1 MSATP
6 KPLPRLSACLPMFDP
21 GSPRIF
27 ALPPGADFPAQLVQ
41 GLCARMAGQ
50 PPEAMARVQLFV
62 TTQRMRRRI
71 AGLFAADGARF
82 LPQLRL
88 VTDLSPEAA
97 RLGIPPAIPGLR
109 RRLELTRLVLH
120 LLDAQPDLAPRA
132 ALFDLA
138 DSLASL
144 MDEMQGE
151 CVSPDDI
158 AALDVANHSAHWTRT
173 QAFMQI
179 VRPFFGTDA
188 APDPQARLRL
198 TVEALRS
205 RWAASPPPGPVIV
218 AGSTGSRGTT
228 LRLMRAVAELP
239 QGALIL
245 PGFDFDMPEA
255 IWQGMDDALT
265 AEDHPQYRFRRLLDG
280 LGLHPAEVQRWTA
293 ALPPCP
299 ARNRLVSLSLRPA
312 PVTDQWLS
320 EGRGLTDLAEATRDL
335 LLIEADSPRDEA
347 LAIALILREAAETST
362 RTALITPDR
371 GLTRQV
377 EAALDRWGIT
387 PDDSAGKP
395 LPLSA
400 PGRLLRHVSSLF
412 GRKLTSEAL
421 LTLLKH
427 PLTASAEGRNTH
439 LLFTRDLELSLRRK
453 GPPFPTPGSLRQW
466 AATRKDEA
474 AGPWVDWIIAA
485 LDGLDRLP
493 RRPLADHLA
502 HHLAVA
508 EAVAR
513 GPWSAGSGELWEK
526 KAGETARRVVDD
538 LAAEAAAGGV
548 LSVQDYCSLFDSVLQ
563 RGEVR
568 EDHGAHP
575 LIMVWGTLEARVSG
589 ADQVILAGLND
600 AVWPKLPPPDPWLN
614 RRMRKDAGLS
624 LPEKL
629 IGLSAHDYQQAI
641 AAPRVVLTRA
651 RRDAEAETVP
661 SRWLNR
667 LTNLLGGLADQ
678 GGPAALAAMQQRGRV
693 WLRLAD
699 ALERPEAPQ
708 PGAPRPAPR
717 PPVAHRPRELALTRV
732 ATLIRNPYEI
742 YARYILRL
750 RRLDPLHRSPDAR
763 LRGSTLHRI
772 LENFVRQ
779 RRPGERSAARSLLLQ
794 VAQAVLAEEV
804 PWPTARALWLARLAR
819 AADFFLD
826 HDGIDGGVPV
836 GLEDTGRVQLD
847 SLDFA
852 LFGTP
857 DRIDMLPDGRLHILD
872 YKTGTPPS
880 EAQQRLFD
888 KQLLL
893 AACMAER
900 GGFRQL
906 GPSEVAKIT
915 YVGLGSTPKLVS
927 TPMTAETMGETW
939 AALHRLVGR
948 YMARDTGYAARRAMF
963 ETQYPGDYDH
973 LSRFG
978 EWEMTDR
985 ATPVSVGTK
994 DEP

>member
-1 MSATP
+1 MWAARKALLMP
-6 KPLPRLSACLPMFDP
+6 SACLPMFDP
-21 GSPRIF
+21 AAPRIF
-27 ALPPGADFPAQLVQ
+27 ALPPGADFPAELVR
-41 GLCARMAGQ
+41 GLRDRLAGQ

-71 AGLFAADGARF
+71 AGLFAAEGAQF

-97 RLGIPPAIPGLR
+97 RLGIPPSIPGLR
-109 RRLELTRLVLH
+109 RRLELTQLVLH

-151 CVSPDDI
+151 DVTPEDI
-158 AALDVANHSAHWTRT
+158 ATIDVSNHSAHWTRT

-179 VRPFFGTDA
+179 VRPFFGTEA
-188 APDPQARLRL
+188 APDPQARLRRV
-198 TVEALRS
+198 VEGLRDH
-205 RWAASPPPGPVIV
+205 WTASPPPGPVII

-228 LRLMRAVAELP
+228 LRLMQLVASLP
-239 QGALIL
+239 QGALVL
-245 PGFDFDMPEA
+245 PGFDFDIPPA
-255 IWQGMDDALT
+255 IWQGTSDALT
-265 AEDHPQYRFRRLLDG
+265 AEDHPQYRFRRLLEVLDRD
-280 LGLHPAEVQRWTA
+280 PAEVARWTA
-293 ALPPCP
+293 TEAPCP

-312 PVTDQWLS
+312 PVTDQWLT
-320 EGRGLTDLAEATRDL
+320 EGQTLTDLTDATRAMT
-335 LLIEADSPRDEA
+335 LIEADSPRDEA
-347 LAIALILREAAETST
+347 LAIALILRQAAETGI

-377 EAALDRWGIT
+377 EAALDRWDIN
-387 PDDSAGKP
+387 PDDSAGRP

-400 PGRLLRHVSSLF
+400 PGRLFRHVSSLF

-421 LTLLKH
+421 LTVLKH
-427 PLTASAEGRNTH
+427 PLTASAEGRNDH
-439 LLFTRDLELSLRRK
+439 LLLTRDLELWLRRK
-453 GPPFPTPGSLRQW
+453 GPPFPTQEALRNW
-466 AATRKDEA
+466 AGTQKHDQA
-474 AGPWVDWIIAA
+474 APWVEWIIAA
-485 LDGLDRLP
+485 LDGLDRLV
-493 RRPLADHLA
+493 RRPLADHLS
-502 HHLAVA
+502 HHVAVT
-508 EAVAR
+508 EALAR
-513 GPWSAGSGELWEK
+513 GPWSAGSGGLWDK
-526 KAGETARRVVDD
+526 RAGETACKVIDD
-538 LAAEAAAGGV
+538 LAKEADAGGI
-548 LSVQDYCSLFDSVLQ
+548 LSVPDYCNLFDAVLQ

-568 EDHGAHP
+568 EDHVAHP
-575 LIMVWGTLEARVSG
+575 LIMVWGTLEARVNG

-600 AVWPKLPPPDPWLN
+600 GIWPKLPPPDPWLN

-667 LTNLLGGLADQ
+667 LTNLLGGLPDQ
-678 GGPAALAAMQQRGRV
+678 GGPVALATMVERGKV

-699 ALERPEAPQ
+699 ALERPEHEQAA
-708 PGAPRPAPR
+708 APRPAPR
-717 PPVAHRPRELALTRV
+717 PPVVHRPRELALTRV

-750 RRLDPLHRSPDAR
+750 RKLEPLHRSPDAR
-763 LRGSTLHRI
+763 LRGSTLHKI

-779 RRPGERSAARSLLLQ
+779 RRADSREAARAQLLG
-794 VAQAVLAEEV
+794 VAESVLLDEV
-804 PWPTARALWLARLAR
+804 PWPAARALWLARLAR
-819 AADFFLD
+819 SADFFLD
-826 HDGIDGGVPV
+826 NDGIDGGLPV
-836 GLEDTGRVQLD
+836 GLEDTGRVRLD
-847 SLDFA
+847 PLDFS

-857 DRIDMLPDGRLHILD
+857 DRIDLLPDGRLHIID

-927 TPMTAETMGETW
+927 TPMTSEVTGETW
-939 AALHRLVGR
+939 SALQRLVAR
-948 YMARDTGYAARRAMF
+948 YMARETGYTARRAMF
-963 ETQYPGDYDH
+963 ETQFPGDYDH

-985 ATPVSVGTK
+985 ATPETVGTR